1 MPDFVILITDVVA
14 APRRRYEDP
23 GVLAVGHWPGHA
35 GILRLGILEVVRA
48 EGNARDCHF

>member
-14 APRRRYEDP
+14 TPRRRYEDP
-23 GVLAVGHWPGHA
+23 GVLAVGPGHA